1 MADFE
6 ITVDNTNE
14 VLRTLAEKIDAAM
27 EAVGNQ
33 AVSHAKQNL
42 TAASRVDTG
51 ALRNSISHV
60 SYGEETEGECY
71 VGTNQEYA
79 IYHEVGTGVYAEGGG
94 GRKTPWAYQDAKGH
108 WHRTRGVTPVHYIK
122 NAMANHQDEYKEI
135 IEKVLKS

>member
-1 MADFE
+1 MADIIIE
-6 ITVDNTNE
+6 EDNTDE
-14 VLRTLAEKIDAAM
+14 VLRVLAEKIDAAM

-79 IYHEVGTGVYAEGGG
+79 IYHEVGTGIYAEGGN
-94 GRKTPWAYQDAKGH
+94 GRKTPWAFQDSKGE
-108 WHRTRGVTPVHYIK
+108 WHRTRGVSPVHYIK
-122 NAMANHQDEYKEI
+122 NAMADHVEEYKGI
-135 IEKVLKS
+135 IEKVLKQ